1 MPHEK
6 GPLSPVTESGA
17 LAVDHRKALTITPG
31 GKLDSCQI
39 GNPLKIHKRKGHFD
53 ECADAD
59 LPKSARKHL
68 KIHWTQLA
76 ANGASSG
83 SSHHHNGRRADE
95 HGQNCSAMLDI
106 KRREVKVILMDVLQT
121 EEGQKYLNSCGS
133 DTNAKKQS
141 MLKRVPRERQSER
154 GPSSE
159 HSTVR
164 RRASAPRKDQT
175 KFSFL
180 KPANLQSSKM
190 TNSLYA
196 EENSMHLS
204 KEAQSPVAKKCK
216 RVKNSARFSEH
227 TACDEEESCSRQ
239 ESGSSPRKG
248 SHNLFHKHTESPD
261 AAENEF
267 CPIEES
273 DSSRPTSVSPLH
285 SEEADSEHIFESLGS
300 AMHTPSQ
307 VQLPSGFYRREY
319 QDSESEAVPIQQNA
333 SNNEAQECAGS
344 MGENDDE
351 IAKEREEEEE
361 EPLHQNGDVLD
372 EGGGARGSVLRLS
385 TGAAEGQLADGEVTP
400 KSSQMAGSAD
410 KRMLDSELVGV
421 RQASKPQTEPIVLSS
436 EEEEEEEE
444 DEDED
449 SGTSHV
455 QALEGAKD
463 LHRQQKP
470 VQAMERKKIPDV
482 LIRPSDLNSQ
492 ASSFEA
498 SASSGC
504 AVMELQFSALYMGNF
519 SALTN
524 GLVKITDDR
533 ITISFKDPS
542 GSEVKA
548 SLTTANVHKYCVWD
562 GLFVR
567 DCRLAKESEA
577 PPSSVL
583 LLWLDEI
590 QARRLSSD
598 LSVFQPGTRPT
609 EGGVCV
615 ALCVSESLNG
625 VQGALLASIMD
636 IVGLRHGNTELL
648 SPLTHPESLKILQNS
663 RDSHILQLLCP
674 RTETH
679 TVSCESGTTPA
690 PASTTTTSAK
700 DSDAQPDSRVYT
712 LCQSRGRR
720 AYSVSLA
727 HKPGSDWTQYRHCG
741 PARRLIQFP
750 PPPSKGAITVTTEDL
765 ECLDSGEFLNDV
777 IIDFYL
783 KYLLVQKAPRASV
796 RRSHVFSS
804 FFYKQLTR
812 RDNAN
817 EESTSTP
824 TQLRRHQR
832 VRTWT
837 RHVDIFEKDF
847 LFVPVNQEAHWYLVV
862 VCFPGMDEPQY
873 VERGGHASV
882 HDGTENSSDI
892 TAQNES
898 QHGDGDINSDE
909 NSSRSISAPG
919 PPTCTENTCKRQTVC
934 KRPCI
939 LIMDSL
945 KLSVHE
951 RIFKLLREYLQ
962 AEWEV
967 KRGGHRDF
975 SAERM
980 VGSHC
985 RVPLQDNSSDC
996 GLYLLQYAES
1006 FLQDP
1011 IVHFD
1016 LPLKLECW
1024 FPRQKVREKREE
1036 IRDLVL
1042 HLYRFQQ
1049 GSLGS
1054 DSLDDGKE
1062 IGNVA

>member
-6 GPLSPVTESGA
+6 AHLSPLTV
-17 LAVDHRKALTITPG
+17 AVDHRKALTIAQR
-31 GKLDSCQI
+31 GKLDTCHI
-39 GNPLKIHKRKGHFD
+39 GNPLKIQKRKGIFD
-53 ECADAD
+53 EYSDAD
-59 LPKSARKHL
+59 TARRGKKHP

-76 ANGASSG
+76 PNGASTESALC
-83 SSHHHNGRRADE
+83 HNGRQTDE
-95 HGQNCSAMLDI
+95 NGQNVSAMLDI
-106 KRREVKVILMDVLQT
+106 KRRQVKVILTDVLQT
-121 EEGQKYLNSCGS
+121 KEGRRYLSRCES
-133 DTNAKKQS
+133 YTNVKTQS
-141 MLKRVPRERQSER
+141 LLNTGMRERWSER
-154 GPSSE
+154 GHSAE

-164 RRASAPRKDQT
+164 KRANVPCKDHT
-175 KFSFL
+175 KFSPL
-180 KPANLQSSKM
+180 KLTSCTSSKLNDSVHTEGNDM
-190 TNSLYA
+190 T
-196 EENSMHLS
+196 LS
-204 KEAQSPVAKKCK
+204 KEVQSPVAKK
-216 RVKNSARFSEH
+216 RFNSSLKQPEH
-227 TACDEEESCSRQ
+227 TASDEEGSCSLVQ
-239 ESGSSPRKG
+239 SVSST
-248 SHNLFHKHTESPD
+248 SHNLLPEHSESPD
-261 AAENEF
+261 AAENEL
-267 CPIEES
+267 CPVEES
-273 DSSRPTSVSPLH
+273 DSPRPCVSPLH
-285 SEEADSEHIFESLGS
+285 FEKISKSLIT
-300 AMHTPSQ
+300 ATHTPSKAKR
-307 VQLPSGFYRREY
+307 PSGFHRTEH
-319 QDSESEAVPIQQNA
+319 QDSGSEVIPTQQNT
-333 SNNEAQECAGS
+333 SKTESQGCAVV
-344 MGENDDE
+344 MEE
-351 IAKEREEEEE
+351 KEEEIEQGSKEAE
-361 EPLHQNGDVLD
+361 EPLHQNGEVVD
-372 EGGGARGSVLRLS
+372 ERGGARRSVLCLS
-385 TGAAEGQLADGEVTP
+385 TCAAEVQFAEGEHP
-400 KSSQMAGSAD
+400 RSSQMAGSAD
-410 KRMLDSELVGV
+410 NRLLDSEFVEV
-421 RQASKPQTEPIVLSS
+421 RQASKPQTTEPIVLSS
-436 EEEEEEEE
+436 EEEEEEE
-444 DEDED
+444 DEEVG
-449 SGTSHV
+449 GTSHV

-463 LHRQQKP
+463 PHRLQSP
-470 VQAMERKKIPDV
+470 IQAMERKKIADAH
-482 LIRPSDLNSQ
+482 IHPSDLNSQ
-492 ASSFEA
+492 DSSFEA
-498 SASSGC
+498 SALSGC
-504 AVMELQFSALYMGNF
+504 PIMELQFSALYVGSL

-524 GLVKITDDR
+524 GLVKITDDK
-533 ITISFKDPS
+533 ITISFIDPS

-548 SLTTANVHKYCVWD
+548 SLPTAHVRKYSVWD
-562 GLFVR
+562 GHLVR
-567 DCRLAKESEA
+567 DSRLAKENEV

-583 LLWLDEI
+583 VLWLAEV

-598 LSVFQPGTRPT
+598 LFDVQPGTRPA
-609 EGGVCV
+609 EGSTCV
-615 ALCVSESLNG
+615 LLCVCEPLNG

-648 SPLTHPESLKILQNS
+648 SPLTHPDSLKILQNS
-663 RDSHILQLLCP
+663 RDSHMLQLLLP
-674 RTETH
+674 RAETH
-679 TVSCESGTTPA
+679 AASGESGTAPA
-690 PASTTTTSAK
+690 SASTTTPSTKAQ
-700 DSDAQPDSRVYT
+700 DSEVQPDSRVYT
-712 LCQSRGRR
+712 LCQSRGQS

-727 HKPGSDWTQYRHCG
+727 HKPGTDWTPYRHCG

-796 RRSHVFSS
+796 RRSHIFSS

-817 EESTSTP
+817 EDSTSTP
-824 TQLRRHQR
+824 AQLRRHQR

-862 VCFPGMDEPQY
+862 VCFPGLDEPQY
-873 VERGGHASV
+873 VKRGGHASV
-882 HDGTENSSDI
+882 HDGNENSSDA
-892 TAQNES
+892 TAQSEP
-898 QHGDGDINSDE
+898 QHGDGDMNSDE
-909 NSSRSISAPG
+909 NSSRSVSAPG
-919 PPTCTENTCKRQTVC
+919 PPTCTENTCKQQTVC
-934 KRPCI
+934 KRYGPCI

-975 SAERM
+975 SAEWM

-1024 FPRQKVREKREE
+1024 FPRQKVRKKREE

-1054 DSLDDGKE
+1054 DSFDDGKE
-1062 IGNVA
+1062 IGNII